1 MTLFPNWL
9 EHFTDSYEGS
19 EERVTL
25 AFDIITEVVYNED
38 VFNKDRFCRS
48 FYTYIEDASNELSQL
63 NSGNSYYV
71 ESLAF

>member
-9 EHFTDSYEGS
+9 EHFTDPYEGS

-38 VFNKDRFCRS
+38 VFNNKKIIGFS
-48 FYTYIEDASNELSQL
+48 YESQ
-63 NSGNSYYV
+63 
-71 ESLAF
+71 